1 MIRSKQIRGFSLVE
15 LLIAMLLS
23 GMLAVILYSLFN
35 TTSESLG
42 EVSNLSDAQERIR
55 FAMER
60 LRTDAKGAGSQATP
74 DSAVDVWQQPPLLA
88 GRVLGVSGY
97 SNWQDQPPPAAL
109 AAANPNVSFDGFI
122 VMGAFDYPVSFEVRG
137 LTGDLADTD
146 GQIAEHVRGLFKLY
160 QIDPFSF
167 SAANP
172 PNYPGTTGFLERQWS
187 TRLLRLMDRQGY
199 FQFTTLDT
207 QGTLAMLGGIPRTMS
222 FGFANPPVPKAAGAE
237 FGIDVNPEGD
247 FAYDSALID
256 AYWYHVEPNPIDPT
270 NMQLVRERL
279 CAPLVMTGLLDSS
292 SFDPAGALGSACP
305 GGVDEVTIIT
315 DHVADFQVWFD
326 CTTPASLTGA
336 VVGAAW
342 DDDWLKPETTTS
354 CLGAAAYAPGDARV
368 MHLRLSVYAPLERKD
383 LLNFQFEDS
392 TGLIGAAALGAT
404 PNVRLRTFDSVPT
417 LLGAAPVVSM
427 QSSVELT
434 NYVYRNTVSTP

>member
-1 MIRSKQIRGFSLVE
+1 MIRSKQIRGFTLVE

-23 GMLAVILYSLFN
+23 GMLSVILYSLFN

-42 EVSNLSDAQERIR
+42 EVTNLSDAQERIR

-74 DSAVDVWQQPPLLA
+74 DSEMDVWQQPALVG

-97 SNWQDQPPPAAL
+97 SGWQDQPPPAAL

-146 GQIAEHVRGLFKLY
+146 GEIAEHVRGLFKLY
-160 QIDPFSF
+160 QIDPFVF
-167 SAANP
+167 TAATP
-172 PNYPGTTGFLERQWS
+172 TNYPGDTSFLEQQWS

-199 FQFTTLDT
+199 FQFA
-207 QGTLAMLGGIPRTMS
+207 TLASQTSLSMQAGVPRTMN
-222 FGFANPPVPKAAGAE
+222 FDFLAAPQPKSPGAE

-270 NMQLVRERL
+270 NLQLVRERL
-279 CAPLVMTGLLDSS
+279 CAPAVMVELADAAN
-292 SFDPAGALGSACP
+292 FDPSSALANTCP
-305 GGVDEVTIIT
+305 GGVEEVTIIT

-326 CTTPASLTGA
+326 CTTAGSAEGA
-336 VVGAAW
+336 VVGANW
-342 DDDWLKPETTTS
+342 DDDWLKPEATTS
-354 CLGAAAYAPGDARV
+354 CLGPAGYAPGNARV
-368 MHLRLSVYAPLERKD
+368 MHLRLSLYAPLERKD

-392 TGLIGAAALGAT
+392 TGRIGAAALGAT
-404 PNVRLRTFDSVPT
+404 PNVKLRTFDSVPT
-417 LLGAAPVVSM
+417 LLGAAPVVTM

-434 NYVYRNTVSTP
+434 NYVYRNPVSP